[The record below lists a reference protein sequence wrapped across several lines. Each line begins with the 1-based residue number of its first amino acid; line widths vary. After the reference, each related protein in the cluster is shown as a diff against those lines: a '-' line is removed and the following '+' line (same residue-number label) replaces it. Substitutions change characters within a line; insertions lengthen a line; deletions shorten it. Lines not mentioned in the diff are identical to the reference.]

1 MTRARRGRRSARGVG
16 RRRLSARRGGGTGN
30 LWCGRLGPSP
40 TRRHGRPLLARGR
53 RLLAG
58 GRRSGGPALIGSRRL
73 LARGGRLL
81 AGGRRSGGPAL
92 IGSRRLLARGRCLLA
107 GGRRSGGAA
116 FVGGGRLLARG
127 RPLRARGRC
136 LLAGGRRSGG
146 AAPVGGLSARGRG
159 GPRRCGIPTTAAC
172 LRGGRD
178 VRGGRALLAAPGA
191 LLTHVRR
198 GRGCLR
204 VLRWRRRLL
213 RALRV
218 NDEDADE
225 HHDDETD
232 DQADKQADRW
242 TRRGGC
248 GRRLATA
255 LRGPGLGT
263 TRGRSNAPRVPQRAS
278 ATSGG
283 AVAAARQI
291 PSNGD
296 HLGDGVFPRHHGK
309 RAVLVGHGRVL
320 RPGRRRLHVPLD
332 AQRQGSHHQRH
343 AKIPAVTVDGLIG
356 SRRHDE
362 FARILELE
370 LALVLG
376 AGVHELH
383 VAHRRVVQKDE
394 LDAVVGRAT
403 RKGLA
408 RRLRHSA

>member
-1 MTRARRGRRSARGVG
+1 MTCARRGRRSARGVG

-30 LWCGRLGPSP
+30 LWCGCLGPRP
-40 TRRHGRPLLARGR
+40 ARRRCRGLLARGGCLR
-53 RLLAG
+53 AG
-58 GRRSGGPALIGSRRL
+58 GRRSGGAALVG
-73 LARGGRLL
+73 GGRLR
-81 AGGRRSGGPAL
+81 AGGRRSGGAAL
-92 IGSRRLLARGRCLLA
+92 VGSGCLLARGGCLRARGGCLLARGRCLRARGGCLLA
-107 GGRRSGGAA
+107 GGRRSGGT
-116 FVGGGRLLARG
+116 
-127 RPLRARGRC
+127 
-136 LLAGGRRSGG
+136 
-146 AAPVGGLSARGRG
+146 APVGGLSARGRG
-159 GPRRCGIPTTAAC
+159 GPRRCRIPTAAAC
-172 LRGGRD
+172 LRGRGD
-178 VRGGRALLAAPGA
+178 VRGGRALLAAPRA

-198 GRGCLR
+198 GRGGLR
-204 VLRWRRRLL
+204 VLRRRRRLL
-213 RALRV
+213 RALRI

-225 HHDDETD
+225 HHDDKAD

-248 GRRLATA
+248 GRRLATT

-263 TRGRSNAPRVPQRAS
+263 TRGRSDAPRVPQRAS
-278 ATSGG
+278 AASGG
-283 AVAAARQI
+283 AVATGRQI
-291 PSNGD
+291 PTNGD

-309 RAVLVGHGRVL
+309 RTVLVGHGRVR

-332 AQRQGSHHQRH
+332 AQRQGGHHQRH
-343 AKIPAVTVDGLIG
+343 TKIPAVPIDGLIG

-383 VAHRRVVQKDE
+383 VAHRRVVQQDE

>member
-1 MTRARRGRRSARGVG
+1 M
-16 RRRLSARRGGGTGN
+16 
-30 LWCGRLGPSP
+30 
-40 TRRHGRPLLARGR
+40 
-53 RLLAG
+53 
-58 GRRSGGPALIGSRRL
+58 
-73 LARGGRLL
+73 
-81 AGGRRSGGPAL
+81 
-92 IGSRRLLARGRCLLA
+92 
-107 GGRRSGGAA
+107 
-116 FVGGGRLLARG
+116 
-127 RPLRARGRC
+127 
-136 LLAGGRRSGG
+136 
-146 AAPVGGLSARGRG
+146 
-159 GPRRCGIPTTAAC
+159 
-172 LRGGRD
+172 
-178 VRGGRALLAAPGA
+178 RGGRALLAAPGA

-248 GRRLATA
+248 RRRLATA

-291 PSNGD
+291 PANGD

-343 AKIPAVTVDGLIG
+343 AKIPAVTVDGLIS

>member
-58 GRRSGGPALIGSRRL
+58 GRRSGGPAFVGC
-73 LARGGRLL
+73 GRLL

-92 IGSRRLLARGRCLLA
+92 IGSGCLLARGRCLLA

-116 FVGGGRLLARG
+116 FVGGGCLLARG

-136 LLAGGRRSGG
+136 LLAGGRPSGG

-159 GPRRCGIPTTAAC
+159 GPRRCRIPTAAAC

-225 HHDDETD
+225 HHDDEAD

-291 PSNGD
+291 PANGD

-343 AKIPAVTVDGLIG
+343 AKIPAVTIDGLIG

-383 VAHRRVVQKDE
+383 VAHRRVVQQDE